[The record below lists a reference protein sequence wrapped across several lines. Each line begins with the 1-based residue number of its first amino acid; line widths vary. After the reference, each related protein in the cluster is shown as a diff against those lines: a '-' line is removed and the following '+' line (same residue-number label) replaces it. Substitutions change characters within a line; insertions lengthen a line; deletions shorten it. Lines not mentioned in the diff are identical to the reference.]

1 MQRNRAWPHSPQ
13 GPGGS
18 AGRTLQP
25 CLEHRFRKLP
35 WRHGARVQGKGAVA
49 ASCVRQGA
57 LRSAELFS
65 HRLKRLCVLCVTPHP
80 ACFLSGRPLG
90 RFARLLHDSPAAV
103 DRVSP
108 ASLAAPLP
116 PAPRPVHSP
125 TENRGDSPL
134 GNIEPC
140 GAEPKQ
146 RCRVCLYLHLVRS
159 SFCKI
164 CQTFASPLE
173 YLLVLVWVLI
183 LGVEYLAERIKI
195 QENTYSR
202 PEILNS

>member
-1 MQRNRAWPHSPQ
+1 MVESAARGVQRNRAWPHSPQ

-134 GNIEPC
+134 GARQHRALR
-140 GAEPKQ
+140 GRAEAK
-146 RCRVCLYLHLVRS
+146 VS
-159 SFCKI
+159 SV
-164 CQTFASPLE
+164 
-173 YLLVLVWVLI
+173 LVLAFGAFKL
-183 LGVEYLAERIKI
+183 L
-195 QENTYSR
+195 
-202 PEILNS
+202 